1 MEDRRKVEMIKKK
14 YPVGTRIKLNYMQ
27 DDYAVP
33 SGMTGTVD
41 YVDDEGQ
48 IGMSWDNGR
57 TLSLIYGVDSFSIID
72 EKQKALFN
80 TKFASDM
87 NRNGEIVEILSFE
100 KGKDIYND
108 RYKVKFNDG
117 TIKDNI
123 MSCELNFNYE
133 KRKMK
138 GVDKIGS

>member
-33 SGMTGTVD
+33 SGMAGTVD

-108 RYKVKFNDG
+108 RYKVKFDDG

-133 KRKMK
+133 KKKDER
-138 GVDKIGS
+138 SR

>member
-14 YPVGTRIKLNYMQ
+14 DPVGTRIKLNYMQ
-27 DDYAVP
+27 DVYAVP

-133 KRKMK
+133 KKKDER
-138 GVDKIGS
+138 SR

>member
-1 MEDRRKVEMIKKK
+1 MEDKRKVEMIKKK

-80 TKFASDM
+80 TKLASDM

-108 RYKVKFNDG
+108 RYKVKFDDG

-133 KRKMK
+133 KKKDER
-138 GVDKIGS
+138 SR

>member
-80 TKFASDM
+80 TKLASDM

-133 KRKMK
+133 KKKDER
-138 GVDKIGS
+138 SR

>member
-133 KRKMK
+133 KKKEGRECAL
-138 GVDKIGS
+138 

>member
-133 KRKMK
+133 KKKDER
-138 GVDKIGS
+138 SR

>member
-72 EKQKALFN
+72 EKQKAIFN

-133 KRKMK
+133 KKKDER
-138 GVDKIGS
+138 SR

>member
-48 IGMSWDNGR
+48 IGMSWYNGR

-133 KRKMK
+133 KKKDER
-138 GVDKIGS
+138 SR

>member
-57 TLSLIYGVDSFSIID
+57 TLSFIYGVDSFSIID

-80 TKFASDM
+80 TKLASDM

-133 KRKMK
+133 KKKDER
-138 GVDKIGS
+138 SR

>member
-1 MEDRRKVEMIKKK
+1 MEDRKKVEMIKNK

-48 IGMSWDNGR
+48 IGMKWDNGR

-72 EKQKALFN
+72 DKQKALFN

-108 RYKVKFNDG
+108 RYKVKFNDV

-133 KRKMK
+133 KKKDER
-138 GVDKIGS
+138 SR

>member
-1 MEDRRKVEMIKKK
+1 
-14 YPVGTRIKLNYMQ
+14 MQ

-133 KRKMK
+133 KKKDER
-138 GVDKIGS
+138 SR

>member
-108 RYKVKFNDG
+108 RYKVKFDDG

-133 KRKMK
+133 KKKDER
-138 GVDKIGS
+138 SR

>member
-133 KRKMK
+133 KKKDERR
-138 GVDKIGS
+138 DKIGS

>member
-1 MEDRRKVEMIKKK
+1 MEDRKKVEMIKNK

-48 IGMSWDNGR
+48 IGMKWDNGR
-57 TLSLIYGVDSFSIID
+57 TLSLIYGVDSFNIIN
-72 EKQKALFN
+72 ENQKAVFN
-80 TKFASDM
+80 TKIASDM
-87 NRNGEIVEILSFE
+87 NHNGEIVEILLFE
-100 KGKDIYND
+100 KGKDIYCD
-108 RYKVKFNDG
+108 RYKIKFNDG

-123 MSCELNFNYE
+123 MSNELNFNYHKNKDE
-133 KRKMK
+133 R
-138 GVDKIGS
+138 SR